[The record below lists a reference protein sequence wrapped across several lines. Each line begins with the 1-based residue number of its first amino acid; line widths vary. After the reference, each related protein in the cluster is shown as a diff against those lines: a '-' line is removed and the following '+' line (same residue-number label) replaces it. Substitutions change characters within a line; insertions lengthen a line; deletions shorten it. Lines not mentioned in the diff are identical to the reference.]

1 MSLDHTFIDIPP
13 YAQTAFEILE
23 SAGFEAWIVGG
34 FIRDTLMGRS
44 DNARDID
51 MATSATWRETKRA
64 FVEAG
69 FSAHETGTD
78 HGTVTV
84 VVDGHAIEITTYR
97 IDGMYTDSRHPDTV
111 SLASTIEDDLARRDF
126 TVNALAYHPRRGLI
140 DPYGGF
146 SDIED
151 GILRT
156 VGEPLHRFSEDSL
169 RILRGCRFAS
179 QLGFDFDPVTF
190 EAMCAAKSKTLS
202 LSRERVSHEI
212 DLFITGSHVHDALL
226 RCIDVLAAVLPELVA
241 LKGFDQKS
249 VFHCYDVLEH
259 TAWVVHNTPAHPLV
273 RWAALLHDIGKPAA
287 CYESDGARHF
297 RGHPEISIIIG
308 RGLLQRLGY
317 SSKFTEQVLSLVK
330 RHDDRIAA
338 TRKAVRGALRDLD
351 GDTALFIALCQ
362 LKRADAMAKAPEYR
376 MRAQTCES
384 LLEILNEILAA
395 EEPFTREGL
404 AINGNDV
411 IALGVAPGP
420 EVACAL
426 DAALDAVIEE
436 EVGNSL
442 DELVAFVESWVSSR

>member
-1 MSLDHTFIDIPP
+1 MSLDRTFVDIPP
-13 YAQTAFEILE
+13 YAQTAFEVLE

-44 DNARDID
+44 DNVRDID

-64 FVEAG
+64 FIEAG
-69 FSAHETGTD
+69 FSVHETGTD

-84 VVDGHAIEITTYR
+84 VIERHALEVTTYR
-97 IDGMYTDSRHPDTV
+97 VDGMYTDSRHPDTV
-111 SLASTIEDDLARRDF
+111 SFASTIEEDLARRDF
-126 TVNALAYHPRRGLI
+126 TINALAYHPCKGLV
-140 DPYGGF
+140 DPYGGAA
-146 SDIED
+146 DIEKRV
-151 GILRT
+151 LRT
-156 VGEPLHRFSEDSL
+156 VGDPPQRFAEDAL

-179 QLGFDFDPVTF
+179 QLGFDFEPATF
-190 EAMCAAKSKTLS
+190 DAMRAAKSKTLA

-226 RCIDVLAAVLPELVA
+226 RCVDVLAPVLPELVA
-241 LKGFDQKS
+241 LEGFDQKS

-287 CYESDGARHF
+287 CYESDGVRHF
-297 RGHPEISIIIG
+297 RGHPEISVIIG

-317 SSKFTEQVLSLVK
+317 SPKFIEQVLALVR
-330 RHDDRIAA
+330 RHDERIAA
-338 TRKAVRGALRDLD
+338 TRKAVKTALRDLN

-376 MRAQTCES
+376 MRVQTCDA
-384 LLEILNEILAA
+384 LLDILSEILAA
-395 EEPFTREGL
+395 EEPFTRSGL

-436 EVGNSL
+436 EAENSL
-442 DELVAFVESWVSSR
+442 DDLVSFVEAWISSR